1 MVLSDQPDLLQ
12 SFPEAQLL
20 PADPLTI
27 EELLE
32 QQGLMPSAK
41 QIHGAIENKMRGM
54 TRVHDRMDKDYDFYT
69 LKEFQPDLEESIA
82 PEDAYTTNAPRVLAE
97 KVISFIAAT
106 ETIVRTNSD
115 QAQEQQEDVNDR
127 VEELCVGM
135 LNNANRRLR
144 RKGHASVQES
154 LAWYAVVRGRFVA
167 ARAILR
173 KRPTGETFDDIIP
186 LDPRHLV
193 VWHGDEEPL
202 AAGYRMRKKIQNIR
216 DEYPTFEFNDESYV
230 SNLED
235 DQSLDVWE
243 YFCRKPNPDHD
254 PYSPDPFQ
262 RHPWVYLA
270 GTVIDDKWAR
280 PLHNLWMLTFP
291 IVLAPVTSQPI
302 LTPPDTEDEQNI
314 EEHFGESVF
323 AESRTIWKQLNR
335 AASYVQDMMAKASD
349 PQIDV
354 YSPDGSKTLDEGAN
368 DKGAVRSL
376 MTNQEEIR
384 LAQQADVNRAAG
396 FLFQI
401 LQQDMVAGGLPPQ
414 AFGLL
419 DKPLSSVALRQL
431 GNNLEHRILPRL
443 RAVAACIEGC
453 LENLIAQYETGAFE
467 PITVSGR
474 RFDNQRFAN
483 RVISAEQIQG
493 HDPVIVKMELALPED
508 ETTRWTVAQMA
519 MQPTVTGEPLA
530 SMEWTREHI
539 LKMESSKLLS
549 SQNREDAGRMQDPL
563 AMATAQVEA
572 YIKDGDMVN
581 ASIWYDRLQVLNLQR
596 QVEAGMQQMQL
607 MQMAQQM
614 GMPLQPAQLSP
625 GAMQQPTTGTTSTV
639 GGALT
644 NQAAGNNQSRNP
656 ANGAV
661 PFAQAAG
668 VGNNPSPQAGY
679 NTTAPRQRDTGLVD
693 ASGNP
698 IMDGEY

>member
-1 MVLSDQPDLLQ
+1 MLP
-12 SFPEAQLL
+12 PE
-20 PADPLTI
+20 PLTV
-27 EELLE
+27 EEMLD
-32 QQGLMPSAK
+32 QQGMLPSARK
-41 QIHGAIENKMRGM
+41 VTGAIETKMRGM
-54 TRVHDRMDKDYDFYT
+54 SRVHDRMDDDYSLYT
-69 LKEFQPDLEESIA
+69 LDKFKPDLNESIA

-106 ETIVRTNSD
+106 ETIIRTNSD
-115 QAQEQQEDVNDR
+115 HAQEGQEDVNDSS
-127 VEELCVGM
+127 EELCVGM

-144 RKGHASVQES
+144 RKGLASVQEQ
-154 LAWYAVVRGRFVA
+154 LAWHAVVRGRWVA

-173 KRPTGETFDDIIP
+173 KRENGETYDDIIP

-193 VWHGDEEPL
+193 IWQGDEEPL
-202 AAGYRMRKKIQNIR
+202 AAGYRMRKQIQNIQ
-216 DEYPTFEFNDESYV
+216 DEYPNFSFDDLSEKVNY
-230 SNLED
+230 ED
-235 DQSLDVWE
+235 DQSVDVWE
-243 YFCRKPNPDHD
+243 YFCRKPNPMHD
-254 PYSPDPFQ
+254 PYSQDAFM

-280 PLHNLWMLTFP
+280 PLHNLYMLSFP
-291 IVLAPVTSQPI
+291 VVLAPVTSQPM
-302 LTPPDTEDEQNI
+302 LTPGDGEDEQDL

-323 AESRTIWKQLNR
+323 AESRTVWSQLNR
-335 AASYVQDMMAKASD
+335 AASYVQDMMAKQSD
-349 PQIDV
+349 PQKKV
-354 YSPDGSKTLDEGAN
+354 FSLDGSKALDEGAG
-368 DKGAVRSL
+368 DKGAEISL
-376 MTNQEEIR
+376 STANQEQIE
-384 LAQQADVNRAAG
+384 LQQQADVQRAAS
-396 FLFQI
+396 FFFQI
-401 LQQDMVAGGLPPQ
+401 LNTDMVAGGLPPQ

-443 RAVAACIEGC
+443 RAVAACLEGC

-483 RVISAEQIQG
+483 RVIAPEQIQG
-493 HDPVIVKMELALPED
+493 HDPIIVKMELALPED

-549 SQNREDAGRMQDPL
+549 SQNREDAGRTTDPL
-563 AMATAQVEA
+563 AMAKEQVEA
-572 YIKDGDMVN
+572 YLRDGDMSN

-614 GMPLQPAQLSP
+614 GMMPQQMQLNP
-625 GAMQQPTTGTTSTV
+625 NAMPQPTTGATSTV

-644 NQAAGNNQSRNP
+644 NQASGNNQSRNP

-661 PFAQAAG
+661 PYSAMMNQ
-668 VGNNPSPQAGY
+668 GNQPSPDAGY

-693 ASGNP
+693 QSGAP
-698 IMDGEY
+698 IYDEDSY